1 MPDIELTE
9 TERNVL
15 ARYFGMGPGSEI
27 ISHPPHATIGLHRH
41 AFERLLKIGLL
52 IETPFNDFGVKRIRC
67 TEEAAKIAWERMQ
80 ENCAELYQV
89 IGTMA
94 DHCPDP
100 CAPAIVKALDNASA
114 AANGDPR
121 PHDDLLPFV
130 LPAPPERPRRQPESA
145 P

>member
-67 TEEAAKIAWERMQ
+67 TEEAARIGRERML
-80 ENCAELYQV
+80 ENMSTYFDE
-89 IGTMA
+89 
-94 DHCPDP
+94 
-100 CAPAIVKALDNASA
+100 KAA
-114 AANGDPR
+114 R
-121 PHDDLLPFV
+121 T
-130 LPAPPERPRRQPESA
+130 
-145 P
+145 